1 MGSGSRGKYL
11 EENEMRAN
19 LLKKLD
25 KLRGNILSYLPFLGR
40 RMDKKIFVT
49 LRLEPSG
56 RTFRLAFPRRWLVGV
71 AGMFLFFIF
80 SDLLFSV
87 KFIRN
92 AFEARVEAN
101 ESGLYASIPY
111 DPGHLVSDLKQQMQ
125 VVMEQE
131 KRLRQ
136 LLGIVREKPLTGA
149 VLPPPA
155 DFGQFEAS
163 TNFEER
169 LAEIEK
175 QAVLQKNLLEKL
187 SREYSFKLAYLEY
200 VPRTIPVHGR
210 ISRGFGF
217 KEDPISGGI
226 RHHQG
231 MDIAAPYGTPVRAP
245 SAGWVIFAG
254 WESGYGKLVILRHK
268 KGYETYY
275 GHLSVITAKRGQAV
289 AAGTLL
295 GKVGSTGYSTGPH
308 LHYEVRQWSRPLN
321 PRRFL
326 LAEE

>member
-1 MGSGSRGKYL
+1 
-11 EENEMRAN
+11 MREKI
-19 LLKKLD
+19 LKMLD
-25 KLRGNILSYLPFLGR
+25 KLGGNFLSYFPFFGK

-56 RTFRLAFPRRWLVGV
+56 RTFRLAFPRRWLLGV
-71 AGMFLFFIF
+71 AGIFLFFIF

-87 KFIRN
+87 KFIRQT
-92 AFEARVEAN
+92 FEAKLEAN
-101 ESGLYASIPY
+101 ASGLYASIPY
-111 DPGHLVSDLKQQMQ
+111 DPSHLVNDLKQQML
-125 VVMEQE
+125 VVAEQE

-136 LLGIVREKPLTGA
+136 LLGIVRERPLLMGP
-149 VLPPPA
+149 VPPPNFDA
-155 DFGQFEAS
+155 DLLGAAS
-163 TNFEER
+163 TFEER
-169 LAEIEK
+169 LSEIERE
-175 QAVLQKNLLEKL
+175 AVLQKNLLQKL
-187 SREYSFKLAYLEY
+187 SREYSLKLAFLEY
-200 VPRTIPVHGR
+200 VPRTIPVSGR

-217 KEDPISGGI
+217 KEDPIAGGV

-275 GHLSVITAKRGQAV
+275 GHLSSIMVMRGQAV
-289 AAGTLL
+289 AAGVLL
-295 GKVGSTGYSTGPH
+295 GRVGSTGYSTGPH

-326 LAEE
+326 LADQ

>member
-1 MGSGSRGKYL
+1 
-11 EENEMRAN
+11 MRAK

-25 KLRGNILSYLPFLGR
+25 KLIKDSLSYLPYLWK

-56 RTFRLAFPRRWLVGV
+56 RTFRLTFPRRWLLGV
-71 AGMFLFFIF
+71 AGMFLFFVF

-92 AFEARVEAN
+92 AFEARLEAN
-101 ESGLYASIPY
+101 QSGLYASIPY
-111 DPGHLVSDLKQQMQ
+111 DPGNIVSDLKQRMQ

-136 LLGIVREKPLTGA
+136 LLGVVREKPVVGP

-155 DFGQFEAS
+155 DFGQLEAS

-200 VPRTIPVHGR
+200 VPRTIPVAGR